1 MRSSF
6 ISKTSV
12 RGFALACTVALLALA
27 NSVFA
32 ADHKD
37 APLISEDKALD
48 LLDVFAFVSP
58 ADTSKVV
65 LAATVN
71 GFTVPGELN
80 VGFASNALY
89 EFKIDNNGDFKED
102 LVIQATFSKI
112 GSTQQFI
119 VSRPAKPKVLGAG
132 SELLGAK
139 NIAVTG
145 AANGTTVSSSDG
157 TIRVFAGLRD
167 DPFYTDLI
175 WVVRQIGAVAGGPLA
190 RAKGIDFLAGLNCSI
205 LAVEVP
211 KSLLTRTNGSST
223 INVWGTTSRPAEVIS
238 SARRDPKRGSKAF
251 VQIERTAVP
260 VLNTVIHSALTN
272 KILVKDAFNRG
283 TPATDMKRFRQNA
296 VDAVVAIGILNSTAA
311 AALVDA
317 VLMPDVLRLNVN
329 NATDG
334 FPNGRRPQDDVVN
347 VVLNAASNGAITND
361 GVEANDT
368 TFPTSFPFFGSP
380 HTALEGVPS
389 RDATS

>member
-102 LVIQATFSKI
+102 LVQ
-112 GSTQQFI
+112 
-119 VSRPAKPKVLGAG
+119 
-132 SELLGAK
+132 
-139 NIAVTG
+139 
-145 AANGTTVSSSDG
+145 
-157 TIRVFAGLRD
+157 
-167 DPFYTDLI
+167 
-175 WVVRQIGAVAGGPLA
+175 
-190 RAKGIDFLAGLNCSI
+190 
-205 LAVEVP
+205 
-211 KSLLTRTNGSST
+211 
-223 INVWGTTSRPAEVIS
+223 
-238 SARRDPKRGSKAF
+238 
-251 VQIERTAVP
+251 
-260 VLNTVIHSALTN
+260 
-272 KILVKDAFNRG
+272 
-283 TPATDMKRFRQNA
+283 
-296 VDAVVAIGILNSTAA
+296 
-311 AALVDA
+311 
-317 VLMPDVLRLNVN
+317 
-329 NATDG
+329 
-334 FPNGRRPQDDVVN
+334 
-347 VVLNAASNGAITND
+347 
-361 GVEANDT
+361 
-368 TFPTSFPFFGSP
+368 
-380 HTALEGVPS
+380 
-389 RDATS
+389 